1 MKKKTLIIVCSAI
14 IIAIICSL
22 LNWNSLISSDSATD
36 NTEDISSAP
45 VGPSFDADSAYA
57 YCKTQCDFGPRV
69 MNSSAHDQ
77 CEQYI
82 ISKFKAFGM
91 TVTPQKATLAGYDGT
106 KLASTNI
113 IASYKPELTTR
124 ILICA
129 HWDSRPWADN
139 DPDKKNHKKPVMAAN
154 DGASG
159 VAVMMEMARIINH
172 DKKLN
177 IGVDFI
183 CLDAEDWGTP
193 QWSNEQD
200 DGDSWA
206 LGAQYWASN
215 PHKKGYEAR
224 YGILLDMV
232 GGQGAQFYQEGM
244 SKQFAQTI
252 VDKVWNAASA
262 IGYGSYFPTG
272 EGGMITDDHIPIN
285 KKANIPTI
293 DIIPYYPDCKQS
305 SFGPTWHTVSDDMA
319 HIDKNTMKAVGQTVI
334 QVLYSEK

>member
-172 DKKLN
+172 DKKLD